1 MPIARKI
8 DKDIPKDFL
17 NQMKTNLKKSPVVV
31 DEEPPV
37 QATVAPVLRQAQ
49 EPQATVTTVVPEALE
64 GPQSPT
70 STMQTTK
77 GPSTGS
83 GTPIANILPVKT
95 DKYADVMNIRL
106 SKGRRNEIKA
116 FCSSNGVTVTQY
128 IESSFEFLSREVA
141 AGNISLSKGGIT
153 KKVL

>member
-17 NQMKTNLKKSPVVV
+17 NQMKTNLKKTPVVV
-31 DEEPPV
+31 EEEPPV
-37 QATVAPVLRQAQ
+37 QAA
-49 EPQATVTTVVPEALE
+49 VTTEVNVQA
-64 GPQSPT
+64 
-70 STMQTTK
+70 
-77 GPSTGS
+77 S
-83 GTPIANILPVKT
+83 GTTFASTTQAAQPPKAFETAPASAMPVKT

-116 FCSSNGVTVTQY
+116 FCSSTGVTVTQY

>member
-17 NQMKTNLKKSPVVV
+17 NQMKTNLKKSPVVIE
-31 DEEPPV
+31 EEPPV

-49 EPQATVTTVVPEALE
+49 EPQEE

-70 STMQTTK
+70 STMQTTS

-83 GTPIANILPVKT
+83 RTAVTAGTPIANILPVKT

-153 KKVL
+153 KKQI

>member
-17 NQMKTNLKKSPVVV
+17 NQMKTNLKKTPVIVE
-31 DEEPPV
+31 EEPPV
-37 QATVAPVLRQAQ
+37 QASVLRQAQ
-49 EPQATVTTVVPEALE
+49 EPQSSVVPEALE

-70 STMQTTK
+70 STMQTTRA
-77 GPSTGS
+77 PSTGS
-83 GTPIANILPVKT
+83 GTAVTAGTPIANILPVKT

-153 KKVL
+153 KKQI